1 MRAPTPPK
9 PGECAGPGGSS
20 YECILP
26 CQAGCLSVTDGA
38 VGSRTRG
45 TPTSGTGAAAHRSRA
60 DASRA
65 FSFKARVG
73 ATRWGD
79 RSPGAP
85 WSPAPME
92 SVDRWPLA
100 SPDTQIPGGSRPAG
114 AAVRRRVRG
123 VRTPHPRPVCRRPH
137 SARKGGLVE
146 HPACGPVSEGLQW
159 GQLDGHVFASP
170 RCAGGLSRWPGAR
183 SPLPVYTQ
191 VTSWPLSGGSG
202 PPGLGVPTVSVEP
215 VPGVVTK
222 LSG

>member
-1 MRAPTPPK
+1 MALWAPALAGPPPQERGRPPTAAVPTPPALFPLK
-9 PGECAGPGGSS
+9 PGLARRAG
-20 YECILP
+20 
-26 CQAGCLSVTDGA
+26 VTEA
-38 VGSRTRG
+38 
-45 TPTSGTGAAAHRSRA
+45 
-60 DASRA
+60 
-65 FSFKARVG
+65 
-73 ATRWGD
+73 
-79 RSPGAP
+79 PGAP

-159 GQLDGHVFASP
+159 GQLDGHVFAPP

-215 VPGVVTK
+215 APGVVTK

>member
-1 MRAPTPPK
+1 M
-9 PGECAGPGGSS
+9 C
-20 YECILP
+20 
-26 CQAGCLSVTDGA
+26 
-38 VGSRTRG
+38 RG
-45 TPTSGTGAAAHRSRA
+45 
-60 DASRA
+60 
-65 FSFKARVG
+65 VVW
-73 ATRWGD
+73 TRWGD
-79 RSPGAP
+79 RSPGTNR
-85 WSPAPME
+85 SPAPME

-183 SPLPVYTQ
+183 SPLPVYNR
-191 VTSWPLSGGSG
+191 VTSWPLRGLWAAGDWRLPFYGGA
-202 PPGLGVPTVSVEP
+202 
-215 VPGVVTK
+215 VPGGRDQVIWLILPVVICLSQRLSHACLSISK
-222 LSG
+222 LYGETANGSLNQLSFI

>member
-1 MRAPTPPK
+1 MALWAPALVGPP
-9 PGECAGPGGSS
+9 P
-20 YECILP
+20 
-26 CQAGCLSVTDGA
+26 QA
-38 VGSRTRG
+38 
-45 TPTSGTGAAAHRSRA
+45 GAAAHRSRA

-123 VRTPHPRPVCRRPH
+123 VWTPHPRPVCRRPH

-146 HPACGPVSEGLQW
+146 HPACGPVPEGLQW
-159 GQLDGHVFASP
+159 GQLDGHVFRVPPVRRGFVAV
-170 RCAGGLSRWPGAR
+170 AGR
-183 SPLPVYTQ
+183 SFAPSSIYL
-191 VTSWPLSGGSG
+191 VTSWPLRGFWAAGDWFPPFRWGQPRGS
-202 PPGLGVPTVSVEP
+202 
-215 VPGVVTK
+215 
-222 LSG
+222 